1 MLLPFLLLLW
11 SNIPV
16 MTRRTLIAVSVM
28 FALLVASAGGVR
40 AGDSEEKK
48 QELQRIKQEMQEKK
62 QKLRRAGRRERSIL
76 SELEKM
82 DREIQAGS
90 AELADQRRKLREA
103 EAAIAEIE
111 QSNMAASREL
121 GRLKQFYGGR
131 LRALYK
137 MSRTGGYALAVL
149 SSDSF
154 TTAYKRVR
162 YLGIIAE
169 RDQRMMREYSATLTQ
184 LASRERDVRERTSDI
199 LARRT
204 AVESKRASLEVR
216 RRTKSGILSTVKQ
229 EKNVY
234 EATLK
239 DLEESSTNLW
249 AMIKLADREKKA
261 AKKPAPPAREASAA
275 GPGRSRLP
283 WPVAGPL
290 LTRFGVQRHPQ
301 FGTVVYRRGI
311 DIAASVGDEVR
322 AVHDGQV
329 VYADWYKG
337 YGRLVIIDHGEG
349 LYSLYGH
356 LSQLEVGGG
365 DRVSRGRVV
374 GLAGDTGSL
383 KGPKLY
389 FEIRRNGEAED
400 PLLWLAKR

>member
-1 MLLPFLLLLW
+1 
-11 SNIPV
+11 
-16 MTRRTLIAVSVM
+16 MTRRTLIIAPLLL
-28 FALLVASAGGVR
+28 ALLAAAAGGVR
-40 AGDSEEKK
+40 AGDREEKK
-48 QELQRIKQEMQEKK
+48 QALERIKQEMQEKK
-62 QKLRRAGRRERSIL
+62 QKLKRADRRERSIL

-82 DREIQAGS
+82 DREIHAGS
-90 AELADQRRKLREA
+90 AELTDQRRKLREA

-111 QSNMAASREL
+111 KSNTATSQEL
-121 GRLKQFYGGR
+121 ARLKQFYGTR

-154 TTAYKRVR
+154 STAYKRVR

-169 RDQRMMREYSATLTQ
+169 RDQRMMREYGATLER

-204 AVESKRASLEVR
+204 AVESRRAALKMR
-216 RRTKSGILSTVKQ
+216 HRKKSEILSSVKE

-239 DLEESSTNLW
+239 DLEESSSNLW
-249 AMIKLADREKKA
+249 AMIKLAEREKKS
-261 AKKPAPPAREASAA
+261 AKKITPPARDATSA
-275 GPGRSRLP
+275 GSDRNRFP
-283 WPVAGPL
+283 WPVHGQL
-290 LTRFGVQRHPQ
+290 LTRFGVQHHPQ
-301 FGTVVYRRGI
+301 FGTMVYRRGI
-311 DIAASVGDEVR
+311 DIAARVGDEVR

-337 YGRLVIIDHGEG
+337 YGRLIIIDHGEG

-365 DRVSRGRVV
+365 DRVSRGKVV

-383 KGPKLY
+383 KGPRLY

>member
-1 MLLPFLLLLW
+1 
-11 SNIPV
+11 
-16 MTRRTLIAVSVM
+16 MTRRTLIIAPLLL
-28 FALLVASAGGVR
+28 ALLVAAAGGVR
-40 AGDSEEKK
+40 AEDSEEKK
-48 QELQRIKQEMQEKK
+48 QELQRIKQEMKEKK

-82 DREIQAGS
+82 DREIQSGS
-90 AELADQRRKLREA
+90 AELEDQRQKLREA

-111 QSNMAASREL
+111 QSNTVTSQEL
-121 GRLKQFYGGR
+121 VQLKRSYGAR

-154 TTAYKRVR
+154 ATAYKRMR

-169 RDQRMMREYSATLTQ
+169 HDQRMMREYSATLAQ
-184 LASRERDVRERTSDI
+184 LASREQNMRERTSDI

-204 AVESKRASLEVR
+204 AVESKRASLKVR
-216 RRTKSGILSTVKQ
+216 RGKKSEILSSVKQ

-239 DLEESSTNLW
+239 DLEESSANLW
-249 AMIKLADREKKA
+249 AMIKLAEREKKA
-261 AKKPAPPAREASAA
+261 VKKIARPAREASLA
-275 GPGRSRLP
+275 GSDRNQFP
-283 WPVAGPL
+283 WPVRGQL
-290 LTRFGVQRHPQ
+290 LTRFGIQRHPQ

-311 DIAASVGDEVR
+311 DIAARIGEEVHV
-322 AVHDGQV
+322 VHDGQV

-356 LSQLEVGGG
+356 LSQLAVGRD
-365 DRVSRGRVV
+365 DRVRRGQLV

-383 KGPKLY
+383 KGPRLY

>member
-1 MLLPFLLLLW
+1 M
-11 SNIPV
+11 
-16 MTRRTLIAVSVM
+16 LIAVPVLL
-28 FALLVASAGGVR
+28 ALLVALAGGVR

-48 QELQRIKQEMQEKK
+48 QELQRIKKEMQEKK
-62 QKLRRAGRRERSIL
+62 LKLKRADRRERSIL
-76 SELEKM
+76 SELEKL

-90 AELADQRRKLREA
+90 TELADQRRKLREA
-103 EAAIAEIE
+103 EAAITEIN
-111 QSNMAASREL
+111 QRNTATSQEL
-121 GRLKQFYGGR
+121 ARLRQFYSAR

-169 RDQRMMREYSATLTQ
+169 RDQRMMREYGETLQRLAT
-184 LASRERDVRERTSDI
+184 RERDVRERTSDI
-199 LARRT
+199 LSRRN
-204 AVESKRASLEVR
+204 AIESKRASLEVR
-216 RRTKSGILSTVKQ
+216 RGKKSEILSSVKQ

-249 AMIKLADREKKA
+249 AMIKLAEREKKTT
-261 AKKPAPPAREASAA
+261 KKMTAPAPREVSSK
-275 GPGRSRLP
+275 GSDRNRFP
-283 WPVAGPL
+283 WPVRGQL

-311 DIAASVGDEVR
+311 DIAARIGDEVR
-322 AVHDGQV
+322 VVHDGQV

-337 YGRLVIIDHGEG
+337 YGKLIIVDHGEG

-356 LSQLEVGGG
+356 LSQLEVSGG
-365 DRVSRGRVV
+365 DQVSRGQVV

-383 KGPKLY
+383 KGSKLY
-389 FEIRRNGEAED
+389 FEVRRNGEAED

>member
-1 MLLPFLLLLW
+1 MIRRNLIA
-11 SNIPV
+11 IPV
-16 MTRRTLIAVSVM
+16 LL
-28 FALLVASAGGVR
+28 ALLTAAAGGVR
-40 AGDSEEKK
+40 AEDSEKK

-62 QKLRRAGRRERSIL
+62 LKLRRADKRERSIL

-90 AELADQRRKLREA
+90 AELADQRRMLREA
-103 EAAIAEIE
+103 EAAITEIE
-111 QSNMAASREL
+111 RSNTTASREL
-121 GRLKQFYGGR
+121 ARLKQFYGAR

-149 SSDSF
+149 SSDNF
-154 TTAYKRVR
+154 TTAYKRMR

-169 RDQRMMREYSATLTQ
+169 RDQRMMREYGATLER
-184 LASRERDVRERTSDI
+184 LANRERETRERTSDI

-204 AVESKRASLEVR
+204 AIESKRASHEVR
-216 RRTKSGILSTVKQ
+216 RRKKAEILSSVKQ

-249 AMIKLADREKKA
+249 AMIKLAEREKKT
-261 AKKPAPPAREASAA
+261 AKKPAPQAREVLSA
-275 GPGRSRLP
+275 GSDRNRFP
-283 WPVAGPL
+283 WPVRGQL

-311 DIAASVGDEVR
+311 DIAARVGDEVR
-322 AVHDGQV
+322 VVHDGQV

-337 YGRLVIIDHGEG
+337 YGRLVIVDHGEG

-365 DRVSRGRVV
+365 ERVSRGKVI

-389 FEIRRNGEAED
+389 FEVRRNGEAED

>member
-1 MLLPFLLLLW
+1 
-11 SNIPV
+11 
-16 MTRRTLIAVSVM
+16 MTRRMLIAVPVLL
-28 FALLVASAGGVR
+28 ALLTAAAGGVR

-62 QKLRRAGRRERSIL
+62 QKLRRADRRERSIL

-103 EAAIAEIE
+103 EAALTEIE
-111 QSNMAASREL
+111 QSNTMATREL
-121 GRLKQFYGGR
+121 ARLRQFYGAR

-149 SSDSF
+149 SSDNF
-154 TTAYKRVR
+154 TTAYKRMR

-169 RDQRMMREYSATLTQ
+169 RDQRMMREYGATLER
-184 LASRERDVRERTSDI
+184 LASRERETRERTSDI

-204 AVESKRASLEVR
+204 AIESKRASHEVR
-216 RRTKSGILSTVKQ
+216 RRKKSEILSSVKQ

-249 AMIKLADREKKA
+249 AMIKLAEREKKT
-261 AKKPAPPAREASAA
+261 AKKPAPQAREVRSA
-275 GPGRSRLP
+275 GSDRNRFP
-283 WPVAGPL
+283 WPVSGQL

-311 DIAASVGDEVR
+311 DIAARVGDEVR
-322 AVHDGQV
+322 VVHDGQV

-337 YGRLVIIDHGEG
+337 YGRLVIVDHGEG

-365 DRVSRGRVV
+365 ERVSRGKVI

-389 FEIRRNGEAED
+389 FEVRRNGEAED